1 MVDFCGKMAQHRGVE
16 KVRQKPVSSTVTGAF
31 NQGFLMKVAVLSSL
45 LMMTGGM
52 NMPGTAMPEIEDTED
67 SGRIRKELV
76 I

>member
-1 MVDFCGKMAQHRGVE
+1 
-16 KVRQKPVSSTVTGAF
+16 
-31 NQGFLMKVAVLSSL
+31 
-45 LMMTGGM
+45 MMTGGM